1 MNNSRTVNLN
11 ILVVSAVVICF
22 EIISTRISSLI
33 FVQNYAFIILSL
45 AILGLGSGG
54 IYSFYKIKP
63 EEESA
68 KSSKIFGLFIFLS
81 GISLIFFIVLEVFL
95 SITNP
100 YVYFFF
106 LFIPFFFAGIVYAEF
121 FRNYANAGF
130 KIYASDLI
138 GAALGSIL
146 SIYIFNLFNAANTV
160 LFLALVLFILSV
172 SYSNVKKKKQTLL
185 YLALFCLTILLA
197 VLGKKDLLGKIPIG
211 HFSEKDIY
219 YTYDNPEIKPNIVE
233 SRWSIN
239 GRSDL
244 VEYDNQSTVK
254 DLFIDGAAGS
264 QMFRFNG
271 NIANHDKLLNNFLF
285 HYSTAIPIL
294 FLTKEEKKNML
305 VIGPGGGKEILT
317 GVLSEVQN
325 ITGVEVNPDF
335 VDIVKEY
342 SNYNGGIYTNFPN
355 VNIKVAEGRHFIKS
369 SDKLYNIIVLA
380 LPSTKQL
387 QNIDGLASNE
397 NFLLTVEAIRDYL
410 KILAQNGQLIFTVHN
425 RWELV
430 RLIVTTLYAFNENGI
445 TNSDA
450 LNHFIILGNEYA
462 PTIVIKKSAYTVDE
476 IKTIAQVVKS
486 LPSDLPQV
494 TYFPYLNN
502 PVNNAI
508 ENVLLDGLK
517 EGRSSLKEIIAKNS
531 SDISPVRD
539 DSPFFYKVNK
549 GVPDDYKNLLIA
561 IFVIAVLSVIVPF
574 MRIKSKSK
582 SKRNRKDKDKDKE
595 KEKVLLPLF
604 VFIDIGIGF
613 MILEISLF
621 QKFILYLGSPTIAL
635 SILLGSLL
643 VGMGVGSFFGGKI
656 YSHNVIKRLKSISGL
671 IVIVGILLYI
681 IYPVILNELLTYGL
695 PLRAIVC
702 FILLLPFGFL
712 LGIPFPTGIQILK
725 QNNLVKY
732 IPWMYGVNGIMAVL
746 GSVIAVILSM
756 IWGFTQSFFA
766 GLSMYLI
773 IFIFLTLSSKNTNFV
788 VNK

>member
-1 MNNSRTVNLN
+1 MNNARIVNVN
-11 ILVVSAVVICF
+11 ILVISAVVICF

-63 EEESA
+63 EEDA
-68 KSSKIFGLFIFLS
+68 TKSLRIFSLFISLS
-81 GISLIFFIVLEVFL
+81 GISLIIFIALEVFL

-106 LFIPFFFAGIVYAEF
+106 LFIPFFFAGIVYSEF
-121 FRNYANAGF
+121 FRNYANSGF

-146 SIYIFNLFNAANTV
+146 SIYIFNLFNAANAV
-160 LFLALVLFILSV
+160 LFLAFVLFILSV
-172 SYSNVKKKKQTLL
+172 NYSLVKKKKRTLL
-185 YLALFCLTILLA
+185 YLALFCLTI
-197 VLGKKDLLGKIPIG
+197 VLVVFGKKDLLGKIPIG

-219 YTYDNPEIKPNIVE
+219 YTYNNPDIEPNIVE

-244 VEYDNQSTVK
+244 VEYYNQSIVK

-271 NIANHDKLLNNFLF
+271 DIAHYDDKLLNNLLL
-285 HYSTAIPIL
+285 HHTTAVPYL
-294 FLTKEEKKNML
+294 FLTEEEKKDML

-317 GVLSEVQN
+317 GLLGGIKN

-342 SNYNGGIYTNFPN
+342 SNYNGGIYTNFTN
-355 VNIKVAEGRHFIKS
+355 VNIKIAEGRHFIKS
-369 SDKLYNIIVLA
+369 SNKLYNIIVLA

-410 KILAQNGQLIFTVHN
+410 KILTQNGQLIFTVHN

-450 LNHFIILGNEYA
+450 LNHFIILGSEYA

-476 IKTIAQVVKS
+476 IKAIAQVVKS
-486 LPSDLPQV
+486 LPSDLPRV
-494 TYFPYLNN
+494 TYLPYLNN
-502 PVNNAI
+502 YVNNEV

-561 IFVIAVLSVIVPF
+561 IFVIAVLSVIIPF
-574 MRIKSKSK
+574 MRIKSK
-582 SKRNRKDKDKDKE
+582 SKRNRKDKE
-595 KEKVLLPLF
+595 KEKILLPLF
-604 VFIDIGIGF
+604 IFIDIGIGF

-656 YSHNVIKRLKSISGL
+656 YSSNVIKRLKSISGL
-671 IVIVGILLYI
+671 IVIVGILLYV
-681 IYPVILNELLTYGL
+681 IYPVILNELLAYGL

-702 FILLLPFGFL
+702 FVLLLPFGFL

-725 QNNLVKY
+725 QNNLVRY
-732 IPWMYGVNGIMAVL
+732 IPWMYGVNGIMSVL

-756 IWGFTQSFFA
+756 IWGFTPSFFA

-773 IFIFLTLSSKNTNFV
+773 IFIFLTLGSKNTNFIV
-788 VNK
+788 GK

>member
-1 MNNSRTVNLN
+1 MNNARIVNVN
-11 ILVVSAVVICF
+11 ILVISAVVICF

-63 EEESA
+63 EEDAA
-68 KSSKIFGLFIFLS
+68 KRRRIFSLFISLS
-81 GISLIFFIVLEVFL
+81 GFSLIIFIALEVFL

-106 LFIPFFFAGIVYAEF
+106 LFIPFFFAGIIYAEF
-121 FRNYANAGF
+121 FRNYANSGF

-160 LFLALVLFILSV
+160 LFLAFVLFIISV
-172 SYSNVKKKKQTLL
+172 NYSLVKKKKQTLL
-185 YLALFCLTILLA
+185 YLALFCLTI
-197 VLGKKDLLGKIPIG
+197 VLVVFGKMDLLGKIPIG

-219 YTYDNPEIKPNIVE
+219 YTYNNPDIEPNIVE

-244 VEYDNQSTVK
+244 VEYNNQSIVK

-271 NIANHDKLLNNFLF
+271 NIAHHDTLLNYLLLHHSTSIPFLF
-285 HYSTAIPIL
+285 L
-294 FLTKEEKKNML
+294 NKEEKKNML

-317 GVLSEVQN
+317 GILGEVQN

-335 VDIVKEY
+335 VRIVKEY
-342 SNYNGGIYTNFPN
+342 SDFNGGIYTNFPN

-369 SDKLYNIIVLA
+369 SSKLYNIIVLA

-410 KILAQNGQLIFTVHN
+410 KILTPDGQLIFTLHN

-430 RLIVTTLYAFNENGI
+430 RLIITTLYAFNENGI

-450 LNHFIILGNEYA
+450 LNHFIILGSEYA
-462 PTIVIKKSAYTVDE
+462 PTVVIKKSAYSVDE
-476 IKTIAQVVKS
+476 INTIENVEKS
-486 LPSDLPQV
+486 LPPDLPHV
-494 TYFPYLNN
+494 TYLPYLND
-502 PVNNAI
+502 PVRNEPENA
-508 ENVLLDGLK
+508 LLNSIK
-517 EGRSSLKEIIAKNS
+517 EGRGSLEEIISRNS

-549 GVPDDYKNLLIA
+549 GVPDDYENLLIA
-561 IFVIAVLSVIVPF
+561 IFAIAALSVIIPF

-582 SKRNRKDKDKDKE
+582 RNKKDKE

-604 VFIDIGIGF
+604 IFIDIGIGF

-643 VGMGVGSFFGGKI
+643 VGMGIGSFFGGKI
-656 YSHNVIKRLKSISGL
+656 YSHDIIKRLKYVSVL
-671 IVIVGILLYI
+671 IVTAGMLLFI
-681 IYPVILNELLTYGL
+681 IYPLILNELLVYALT
-695 PLRAIVC
+695 LRAIVC

-732 IPWMYGVNGIMAVL
+732 IPWMYGVNGIMSVL

-756 IWGFTQSFFA
+756 IWGFTPSFFA
-766 GLSMYLI
+766 GLSMYFI
-773 IFIFLTLSSKNTNFV
+773 IFIFLTLGSRNINFV
-788 VNK
+788 VSK

>member
-1 MNNSRTVNLN
+1 MNNKSINLN

-54 IYSFYKIKP
+54 IYSFYKKKP

-68 KSSKIFGLFIFLS
+68 QSSKIFCLFIFLS
-81 GISLIFFIVLEVFL
+81 GISLVFFIVLGIFL

-106 LFIPFFFAGIVYAEF
+106 LFMPFFFAGIVYAEF

-130 KIYASDLI
+130 NIYAADLI

-146 SIYIFNLFNAANTV
+146 SISIFNLFNAANTV

-172 SYSNVKKKKQTLL
+172 QYSSVKKKKQILL
-185 YLALFCLTILLA
+185 YLALFCFTIVLA
-197 VLGKKDLLGKIPIG
+197 IFGKEDLLGKFPIG
-211 HFSEKDIY
+211 HFYEKDIY
-219 YTYDNPEIKPNIVE
+219 YSYDNPAIKPYIVE

-244 VEYDNQSTVK
+244 VEYNNQSSVK

-271 NIANHDKLLNNFLF
+271 NISNYDKLLNNLLF
-285 HYSTAIPIL
+285 GYSTAIPFL
-294 FLTKEEKKNML
+294 FLTREEKENIL

-317 GVLSEVQN
+317 GILSEAQN
-325 ITGVEVNPDF
+325 ITGIEVNPDF

-369 SDKLYNIIVLA
+369 SGKLYNTVILA

-410 KILAQNGQLIFTVHN
+410 KILTQNGQLIFTVHN

-430 RLIVTTLYAFNENGI
+430 RLIITTIYAFNENGI
-445 TNSDA
+445 DNLNAS
-450 LNHFIILGNEYA
+450 NHFIILGSEYA
-462 PTIVIKKSAYTVDE
+462 PTIVIKKSAYTV
-476 IKTIAQVVKS
+476 AQVKSIVQIVNS
-486 LPSDLPQV
+486 LPPDLPRV

-502 PVNNAI
+502 PANNGI
-508 ENVLLDGLK
+508 ENVLLNDLK
-517 EGRSSLKEIIAKNS
+517 EGRSSLKGIIAKNS

-539 DSPFFYKVNK
+539 DSPFFYKVDK
-549 GVPDDYKNLLIA
+549 GVPDDYEKLLIA
-561 IFVIAVLSVIVPF
+561 ILVVAMLSVIIPF

-582 SKRNRKDKDKDKE
+582 KNRKAKE
-595 KEKVLLPLF
+595 KEKILFPLF

-656 YSHNVIKRLKSISGL
+656 YSYDMIKRLKNMSAFIVLSGIFL
-671 IVIVGILLYI
+671 FI
-681 IYPVILNELLTYGL
+681 IYPIILTELLIYGL
-695 PLRAIVC
+695 LLRVIVC

-732 IPWMYGVNGIMAVL
+732 IPWMYGVNGIMSVL

-756 IWGFTQSFFA
+756 SWGFTLSFFA
-766 GLSMYLI
+766 GLSMYLLLF
-773 IFIFLTLSSKNTNFV
+773 IFISLGPKNTTIIV
-788 VNK
+788 SK